1 MKSKPGPI
9 YLACIILL
17 SGLFLFVRCKT
28 AEKTGKDEVS
38 QFLNGFNNRVK
49 EGNADSLM
57 TYFDADRKLKV
68 LKRLVNLLS
77 GKKSLNGKEKPL
89 AGINLDVDA
98 ARIKII
104 DDEWVTVS
112 IPATFSHD
120 ALDSKAS
127 VLILKIHKVAPHKL
141 KIAQVDARQFLTDYM
156 VYENFVR
163 SKTVDEKD
171 IYSPI
176 TLAAFK
182 TAGQLKTR
190 YDSVIWFAHLDQKTF
205 FYVVKGHWDMEKDI
219 NRPKDSVIV
228 PYKMGLVNPDLKEI
242 IPPDY
247 DLIHN
252 ISGTF
257 PGLVEVEK
265 DKKRGF
271 YDLEGK
277 IVIPVVYD
285 QVFPID
291 DDANLAVLRNGA
303 DYFYFKKDKSISE
316 KVNLKMA
323 DIFSKIKNIANH
335 FDVYKSALNII
346 TEYNSRQES
355 GVVYIPPSYLA
366 DLNMIEKSKDF
377 KNPLRKP
384 VEENGEEDD
393 GLHQSYDISFTGKGK
408 QPENWLE
415 ASFYSIED
423 YFLGGRSGFYDK
435 KNIVIVDKKK
445 DRIYTQDIT
454 TDFEPDGSGLLGGV
468 CDVNSFKVINDSLF
482 EVKAGAILSI
492 ELYDTTKYISGGPF
506 YHYLAIRNNELTELP
521 NNRTFGFTKYVKMDD
536 SYLSACYKMLIG
548 TGRFDKREEKTI
560 DEITP
565 DILRYMKNEI
575 YADYR
580 YQFKDKRWTE
590 VFADMASYNNYTGQE
605 KPCNANVD
613 DSLTT
618 IDKYNINWISQKLKG
633 VKTKP
638 NTTLAAK

>member
-1 MKSKPGPI
+1 MKTKPGPI

-28 AEKTGKDEVS
+28 SEKTGKDEINK
-38 QFLNGFNNRVK
+38 FLNGFNNRVK
-49 EGNADSLM
+49 EGNTDSLLA
-57 TYFDADRKLKV
+57 YFDADKRLKV
-68 LKRLVNLLS
+68 LKRLVNLLCD
-77 GKKSLNGKEKPL
+77 KKSLNGKEKPL
-89 AGINLDVDA
+89 AGISLDVDA

-104 DDEWVTVS
+104 DDEWVTAS

-120 ALDSKAS
+120 QLDPKTS
-127 VLILKIHKVAPHKL
+127 VLILKIHKLAPHKL

-171 IYSPI
+171 IYSTI
-176 TLAAFK
+176 TLASFK
-182 TAGQLKTR
+182 TAAQLKAR
-190 YDSVIWFAHLDQKTF
+190 YDSVIWFAHVDQKTF

-219 NRPKDSVIV
+219 NRPKDSVIM
-228 PYKMGLVNPDLKEI
+228 PYKMGLVSPDLKEI
-242 IPPDY
+242 IPPDF

-257 PGLVEVEK
+257 PGLIEVEK

-271 YDLEGK
+271 YDLDGK

-285 QVFPID
+285 QVFPIE

-303 DYFYFKKDKSISE
+303 DYFYFKKDRSISE

-335 FDVYKSALNII
+335 FDVYKSALNVI
-346 TEYNSRQES
+346 TEYNSREQN
-355 GVVYIPPSYLA
+355 GAVYVPPTYMS
-366 DLNMIEKSKDF
+366 DLNMIERSKDF

-384 VEENGEEDD
+384 VEENGEEED
-393 GLHQSYDISFTGKGK
+393 GLHESYDISFTGKGK
-408 QPENWLE
+408 QPENWME

-435 KNIVIVDKKK
+435 KNVVIVDKKK

-454 TDFEPDGSGLLGGV
+454 TDFEPEGSGLLGGV
-468 CDVNSFKVINDSLF
+468 CDVNSFKVLNDSLF

-536 SYLSACYKMLIG
+536 SYLNACYKMLIG
-548 TGRFDKREEKTI
+548 TGRFDKRKEKTI

-565 DILRYMKNEI
+565 EMLRYMKNEI

-580 YQFKDKRWTE
+580 YQFKDKRWIE

-605 KPCNANVD
+605 KPGNANVD

-638 NTTLAAK
+638 NTLAAK